1 MRTKGRIWVA
11 TFGGGINYL
20 THNRGGREIFVN
32 HRNNLKGFPIDNCH
46 KVRFVTGD
54 HRGNIWIAT
63 TVGALMVN
71 SDFKKPEDAVFHHYV
86 RVQNDVNSLSN
97 NDVHYILSTRKNELY
112 LVTFGGG
119 LNKLQTIDAAGNAI
133 FKSYGVAEDCL
144 RIYCSPYVRITGVIF
159 G

>member
-1 MRTKGRIWVA
+1 
-11 TFGGGINYL
+11 
-20 THNRGGREIFVN
+20 
-32 HRNNLKGFPIDNCH
+32 
-46 KVRFVTGD
+46 
-54 HRGNIWIAT
+54 
-63 TVGALMVN
+63 MVN

-119 LNKLQTIDAAGNAI
+119 LNKLQTIDAVGNAI